1 MISVSFDDKMF
12 MREMSNI
19 LEYATGFVD
28 GAQKAKPV
36 MLKNLGYKI
45 KEILYAYID
54 AMARVEP
61 ARLHHVYEWYK
72 VGSPEARL
80 YHLDCLVSGVG
91 LTVSYTLSQSKS
103 IRSGSNVPFYNKASI
118 MENGTPV
125 TIKPRNA
132 QALAFEQDGEMV
144 FTKQP
149 VRVENPGGIEVEGA
163 FAETL
168 KTFFNSYLSQAM
180 LDVTGMRRDLEDM
193 SEFKQSFRG
202 AKTGGYSLGVATGI
216 KWISKVGTIE

>member
-1 MISVSFDDKMF
+1 MIQVSFDDKIF

-19 LEYATGFVD
+19 LDYATGFVN
-28 GAQKAKPV
+28 GAQQAKPV
-36 MLKNLGYKI
+36 MMKNLGYKI

-54 AMARVEP
+54 TMARVEP

-80 YHLDCLVSGVG
+80 YHLDCTVSGMG
-91 LTVSYTLSQSKS
+91 LTISHTFSQSKS
-103 IRSGSNVPFYNKASI
+103 IRAGSNVPFYNKASI
-118 MENGTPV
+118 MEAGTPV
-125 TIKPRNA
+125 IIKPTNA
-132 QALAFEQDGEMV
+132 QALAFEQDGKTI

-149 VRVENPGGIEVEGA
+149 VKVSDPGGPAVEGA

-168 KTFFNSYLSQAM
+168 KTFFDSYLSQVM
-180 LDVTGMRRDLEDM
+180 LDVTGIRRQLEDM
-193 SEFKQSFRG
+193 SEFNNGFYR
-202 AKTGGYSLGVATGI
+202 AKTGGYSLGIETGF